1 MKRTIRY
8 LFFMLL
14 LVGVADNKATAQA
27 QVGEIAGRILDG
39 SKEPVI
45 GAVVRVEQG
54 GIVKGGAQTDYD
66 GRYSVKPLQAGRYD
80 VIISYTGMKQIRVND
95 VIVSPSYTTT
105 LDKTMDATTLD
116 EVIVVSTYQPPLIE
130 KGKPGPNGTLTSEQ
144 IKNLPTRNTMDFAS
158 LNTGVYQRASGG
170 GVNIG
175 GARGSGTLYIVDGI
189 QVTGTRFIN
198 QAPDVIDQMQV
209 ITSGI
214 PAKYGDASGG
224 VINITTRGISST
236 YRGGITAEH
245 SVEGYNTNLV
255 AFNLSGPF
263 ARRTVDGI
271 KKPIVGFFL
280 AGDYRYNEDDN
291 PSYIKNWVLKDDV
304 LARLQQNPLV
314 AVPNATGTPNFVP
327 ASEFI
332 TMDDMVQEKKKRNAT
347 NQRASLTGKLDYE
360 LTPGTNITAGGS
372 FFYTNAY
379 NYSRGLSLFA
389 PEATSKTIGY
399 TGRAYLRFTQ
409 SFKKPTAAPT
419 AEGEEQKDETNTIQ
433 NAFYSV
439 QADYQRDYNSVQDPN
454 HKMDPFK
461 YGYVGK
467 FVEQYE
473 PVYAASV
480 DTASGGKTAI
490 RLLGYMPT
498 GVDYER
504 AELNPLLANYTSAYY
519 DLGGEAPLLLSNVQA
534 AGAYLRNGDGPNA
547 TYSLW
552 SNVGQPQTG
561 FNKAQADQFS
571 LGVDASFDYKMR
583 KATHAIEFGL
593 YYQQRSE
600 RFYGVNGAGLWQLMR
615 LLTHRVVPF
624 SELDYGNPTYVVGGK
639 KYTKQDILSGAV
651 MLSPYDTVIYDR
663 VFNDSAAV
671 VGGFDY
677 NLRQKLGLNVRGRDY
692 LQPDAY
698 DPSMYSLDMFTADE
712 LLNNGAS
719 LVNYYGYDYTGNIV
733 TGQVNFDD
741 FWKQKDANGNYTRPI
756 GAYRPNYLAGYISD
770 NIRFK
775 DILFTI
781 GVRVERFD
789 NNTKVL
795 KDPYNLYAGRSA
807 GQVEGRLNAL
817 NGGAHPDNIGDDYA
831 VYVNDNASSS
841 PSIIGYRNG
850 DVWYDA
856 NGREISDPFILRNVS
871 GGRDPQPYLVDP
883 NGPRITDKDFEPSNS
898 FEDYKPQVNAMPRI
912 SFSFPIAEEALF
924 YAHYDVIIQRP
935 KPGLN
940 GTLAGAGAYATPAD
954 YFFMTQNPSGIIGN
968 PNLKPEKAINYEVGF
983 QQKLTSLSAITI
995 NGFYKERRDQI
1006 QVRPYVFAWPQ
1017 TYYTFGNRDFS
1028 TTKGLGLKYD
1038 LRRVNHLAM
1047 TIAYTLQFAD
1057 GTGSSTASGNSG
1069 GTGSVAAG
1077 GLLQYL
1083 VSAQLPNLLFTNAL
1097 DYDSRH
1103 IISTS
1108 VDYRYGT
1115 AEGPVVAGK
1124 HVLENAGVNFLFQT
1138 RSGEPYTLLAQPQ
1151 TLQGGVHNAN
1161 VIIGQINGARLPW
1174 HYMLNMKVDK
1184 DFLLD
1189 FRKTREDGTRKGR
1202 PYNLNVYCYIQNL
1215 LNTKDVLGVYRYTG
1229 RPDDDGYLTSSLGE
1243 VAIQNQTDKQSFQDL
1258 YRVAMMTPGFYNLPR
1273 RITVGL
1279 QFNF

>member
-1 MKRTIRY
+1 
-8 LFFMLL
+8 MLL
-14 LVGVADNKATAQA
+14 LAGIADNKAFAQA
-27 QVGEIAGRILDG
+27 QVGEIAGRILDER
-39 SKEPVI
+39 KEPVT
-45 GAVVRVEQG
+45 GAIVRVEQG
-54 GIVKGGAQTDYD
+54 GIVKGGAATDYD

-80 VIISYTGMKQIRVND
+80 VIISYTGMKQLRING

-105 LDKTMDATTLD
+105 LDKTMESSTTL
-116 EVIVVSTYQPPLIE
+116 EGVTVVSTYQPPLID

-144 IKNLPTRNTMDFAS
+144 IKNLPTRNTTDFAA
-158 LNTGVYQRASGG
+158 LNTGVYQRSSGG
-170 GVNIG
+170 GLSMG
-175 GARGSGTLYIVDGI
+175 GARSQGTLYIVDGI
-189 QVTGTRFIN
+189 QVTGSRFIN
-198 QAPDVIDQMQV
+198 QAPDAIDQMQV

-224 VINITTRGISST
+224 VINITTRGISSN
-236 YRGGITAEH
+236 YRGGVLAEH
-245 SVEGYNTNLV
+245 SVEGYNTNLLS
-255 AFNLSGPF
+255 FNVSGPF

-271 KKPIVGFFL
+271 RKPIVGFFL
-280 AGDYRYNEDDN
+280 AGDYRYEQDPG
-291 PSYIKNWVLKDDV
+291 PSYDKNWVVKEDV
-304 LARLQQNPLV
+304 LNNLQKNPLV
-314 AVPNATGTPNFVP
+314 AVPNATGAPNFVP
-327 ASEFI
+327 ATEFV
-332 TMDDMVQEKKKRNAT
+332 TTDDLEQQKKHQKAL

-360 LTPGTNITAGGS
+360 LAPGTNITAGGA

-409 SFKKPTAAPT
+409 SFKKASSVPV
-419 AEGEEQKDETNTIQ
+419 EGEEKKDEYNTIQ

-439 QADYQRDYNSVQDPN
+439 QADYQRDYSSVQDPN

-467 FVEQYE
+467 FVENYE
-473 PVYAASV
+473 PVYASSV

-490 RLLGYMPT
+490 RLLGYNPT
-498 GVDYER
+498 GVTYER
-504 AELNPLLANYTSAYY
+504 SELNPLLANYTSAYY
-519 DLGGEAPLLLSNVQA
+519 NLGGETPLLLSNILS
-534 AGAYLRNGDGPNA
+534 AGTYLRNGDGPNA

-552 SNVGQPQTG
+552 SNVGTPQTG
-561 FNKAQADQFS
+561 FNKQQADQFS
-571 LGVDASFDYKMR
+571 LGVDASFDYKMK

-600 RFYGVNGAGLWQLMR
+600 RFYGVGGSGLWGLMR

-624 SELDYGNPTYVVGGK
+624 SELDYGDPTYIIGGK
-639 KYTKQDILSGAV
+639 KYTKEDVKSGAV
-651 MLSPYDTVIYDR
+651 LLGPNDTVVYDR
-663 VFNDSAAV
+663 VFNDSTAV

-677 NLRQKLGLNVRGRDY
+677 NLRKKLGLDVKSRDY

-698 DPSMYSLDMFTADE
+698 DPSIYSLDMFTADE
-712 LLNNGAS
+712 LLNNGSS

-733 TGQVNFDD
+733 NGQVNFND
-741 FWKQKDANGNYTRPI
+741 FWTKKDANGNFTRPI

-775 DILFTI
+775 DILFTV
-781 GVRVERFD
+781 GVRIERFD

-795 KDPYNLYAGRSA
+795 KDPYNLYAGRSV
-807 GQVEGRLNAL
+807 GDVDGSQNVL
-817 NGGAHPDNIGDDYA
+817 NGGAHPANIGSDYA

-841 PSIIGYRNG
+841 PSVIGYRNG
-850 DVWYDA
+850 DTWYDA
-856 NGREISDPFILRNVS
+856 NGREISDPFILRNAS
-871 GGRDPQPYLVDP
+871 GGRDPQPYLQDP
-883 NGPRITDKDFEPSNS
+883 NGPRITDDKYNPNTS

-912 SFSFPIAEEALF
+912 SFSFPISEQALF

-940 GTLAGAGAYATPAD
+940 GTLTGVGAYATPAD
-954 YFFMTQNPSGIIGN
+954 YFFLTQNANGIIGN
-968 PNLKPEKAINYEVGF
+968 PNLKPEKAIDYEVGF
-983 QQKLTSLSAITI
+983 QQQLSKRSAVTL

-1006 QVRPYVFAWPQ
+1006 QIRPYVFAWPQ
-1017 TYYTFGNRDFS
+1017 TYYTYGNRDFS

-1038 LRRVNHLAM
+1038 LRRVDHLAM

-1057 GTGSSTASGNSG
+1057 GTGSSTASGNAG

-1097 DYDSRH
+1097 DYDARH
-1103 IISTS
+1103 NIAVSM
-1108 VDYRYGT
+1108 DYRYAT

-1124 HVLENAGVNFLFQT
+1124 HILENAGVNFLFRT

-1151 TLQGGVHNAN
+1151 TLQGGVHSTN

-1174 HYMLNMKVDK
+1174 YYMLNMKVDK
-1184 DFLLD
+1184 DFTLD
-1189 FRKTREDGTRKGR
+1189 FRKTREDGSLKGR
-1202 PYNLNVYCYIQNL
+1202 PYTLNIYAYIQNL
-1215 LNTKDVLGVYRYTG
+1215 LNTRNILGVYRYTG
-1229 RPDDDGYLTSSLGE
+1229 RPDDDGYLTSSIGE
-1243 VAIQNQTDKQSFQDL
+1243 VVTQNQTNAQSFQDL
-1258 YRVAMMTPGFYNLPR
+1258 YRVAMMNPGNYDLPR
-1273 RITVGL
+1273 RITIGL